1 MKDKV
6 FIVSDVIIVIT
17 YWGDIMGINTYML
30 DTYILDL
37 VSGVTDVVWLVL
49 QFVGVFIVGYI
60 LGYIVSKALYRILCI
75 GELQKTLVKYG
86 AVTTNLWTSIANF
99 ISQYLKWFITFFVLT
114 TLDIEIFR
122 IFFYKFITPLTV
134 FVVLAISGLLIGGI
148 VQKIIKDTLVSIGLE
163 EGLEKHNVADSLG
176 GVPLS
181 SILATIAKWY
191 TILLFVGTGIE
202 RLLPVSLLATVIRDL
217 LAYIPNAIMGILI
230 LIAALILG
238 DFTNNR
244 IKRRGVQFS
253 ELIAMGAE
261 VVIIFFGIVLALPK
275 LFGVDGTEIF
285 IQSMSVITD
294 SFKFIIMGISIG
306 LAIALGLGLKDSI
319 AKAGIKYE
327 KELVEGK

>member
-1 MKDKV
+1 MD
-6 FIVSDVIIVIT
+6 
-17 YWGDIMGINTYML
+17 INTYML
-30 DTYILDL
+30 DLA
-37 VSGVTDVVWLVL
+37 SGLTNVVWLTL
-49 QFVGVFIVGYI
+49 QFIGIFIVGYV
-60 LGYIVSKALYRILCI
+60 LGYIVSKALYKILRI

-86 AVTTNLWTSIANF
+86 AVTTNLWASITNF
-99 ISQYLKWFITFFVLT
+99 ISQYSKWFITFFVLT
-114 TLDIEIFR
+114 TLDITIFE

-134 FVVLAISGLLIGGI
+134 FVVLAVSGLLIGGI
-148 VQKIIKDTLVSIGLE
+148 IQKIIKDTLVSIGLE

-202 RLLPVSLLATVIRDL
+202 RLLPAGSLLTTVMRDL
-217 LAYIPNAIMGILI
+217 LVYIPNAIMGILI

-238 DFTNNR
+238 DFANNR

-275 LFGVDGTEIF
+275 LFGIDSPEVFTE
-285 IQSMSVITD
+285 SMSVITD
-294 SFKFIIMGISIG
+294 SFKFIIIGVSIG
-306 LAIALGLGLKDSI
+306 LAIALGLGLKDSV
-319 AKAGIKYE
+319 AKAGLKYE
-327 KELVEGK
+327 KELVKEK